1 VNDLDGPA
9 FLPALP
15 LVIPPPTV
23 ARLKLTRP
31 DRERPDYWLLTAEV
45 GAAPPDRTE
54 YHMTTIGLRSF
65 LGQVAGAIPD
75 ESDRVQL
82 MIGGLRLTF
91 AREQW
96 PRIQDYFS
104 LFEDACRDANA

>member
-1 VNDLDGPA
+1 MDALDEPGR
-9 FLPALP
+9 LPELP
-15 LVIPPPTV
+15 LHIPPPMI

-31 DRERPDYWLLTAEV
+31 DRLRPDYWLLTARV
-45 GAAPPDRTE
+45 GADPPDSTE
-54 YHMTTIGLRSF
+54 YHMTTAGLRSF
-65 LGQVAGAIPD
+65 LDQVSGAIPGED
-75 ESDRVQL
+75 DWVQL

-104 LFEDACRDANA
+104 LFEDAARER